1 MPGSERGDAPAVD
14 IVDIYESIRERQ
26 RHDSERSTCSTL
38 EQNDIEAVQALVCMS
53 SWGQRSQKGDLLKIR
68 PLTPISDSGDFTMH
82 AEAASELPK
91 DYHFLSTLCM
101 TPPHSPDFVEPSTT
115 MLLSSQVT
123 YSKPRTV
130 MANASVCVVTST
142 NCASAIA
149 KPSVIN
155 MERQSSRKSA
165 ISESPAPQPCRAMA
179 TSVIRHTGD
188 SSAYPHIPAVQVKT
202 KVTSG
207 NCSTSKDW
215 CEVQD
220 RRHSRVSEDM
230 DTADGLI
237 SDTSPIHQPYL
248 HNSSCNT
255 TNKGQQP
262 IRPVSPR
269 TCLPKNC
276 DKYPQKK
283 ATQLLP
289 TPVSNPQVICQMIPF
304 NRQRGM
310 ISAFIKPPTQTVA
323 TTVQPILP
331 QTASVSQPV
340 LMGSSVPQGT
350 VMLVLPQTSVQ
361 QQPQCQQ
368 TVMTVGNTKLLPLA
382 PAPVFIASGQSCAPQ
397 MDFSRRRNYVCN
409 FPGCRKTYFKSSH
422 LKAHLRTHT
431 GTYGGQILC
440 YKNIHLYCWKN
451 VVLHFD
457 SERGEKPFSCNW
469 EGCDKKFARSD
480 ELSRHRRTHT
490 GEKKFACPVCDRRF
504 MRSDHLT
511 KHARRHMTTKKIPSW
526 QTQVDKLNRIATA
539 EKPKSDGALNMLIP
553 IPTSA

>member
-1 MPGSERGDAPAVD
+1 MPGPESGDAPAVD

-101 TPPHSPDFVEPSTT
+101 TPPQSPDFVEPSTT

-130 MANASVCVVTST
+130 MANTSVCVVTST

-165 ISESPAPQPCRAMA
+165 ISEPPAPQPCRAMA

-207 NCSTSKDW
+207 NCSSSTDW
-215 CEVQD
+215 CEALD

-237 SDTSPIHQPYL
+237 SDTSPVHPPYL
-248 HNSSCNT
+248 HNSTCNT
-255 TNKGQQP
+255 TNKEQQP

-276 DKYPQKK
+276 DNYPQKK

-304 NRQRGM
+304 NRQRDM
-310 ISAFIKPPTQTVA
+310 ISAFIKPRTQTVA

-331 QTASVSQPV
+331 QTAPVSQPV
-340 LMGSSVPQGT
+340 LMGSSVPHGT
-350 VMLVLPQTSVQ
+350 VMLVLPQTAVAQ
-361 QQPQCQQ
+361 TPQCQQ

-397 MDFSRRRNYVCN
+397 MDFSRRRNYICN

-431 GTYGGQILC
+431 
-440 YKNIHLYCWKN
+440 
-451 VVLHFD
+451 
-457 SERGEKPFSCNW
+457 GEKPFSCNW

>member
-1 MPGSERGDAPAVD
+1 MPGSEMGEAPAVD

-38 EQNDIEAVQALVCMS
+38 EQNDIEAVEALVCMS

-130 MANASVCVVTST
+130 MANTSVCVVTAT

-155 MERQSSRKSA
+155 VERQSSQKSA
-165 ISESPAPQPCRAMA
+165 ISEPPAPQPCRAMA

-188 SSAYPHIPAVQVKT
+188 SSAYPHIPAVQVKR

-207 NCSTSKDW
+207 NCSTSTDW
-215 CEVQD
+215 SEAQD
-220 RRHSRVSEDM
+220 RRHSRVSQDM

-237 SDTSPIHQPYL
+237 SDTSSVHQPYL

-276 DKYPQKK
+276 DNYLQKK

-304 NRQRGM
+304 NRQ
-310 ISAFIKPPTQTVA
+310 
-323 TTVQPILP
+323 
-331 QTASVSQPV
+331 
-340 LMGSSVPQGT
+340 
-350 VMLVLPQTSVQ
+350 
-361 QQPQCQQ
+361 
-368 TVMTVGNTKLLPLA
+368 
-382 PAPVFIASGQSCAPQ
+382 
-397 MDFSRRRNYVCN
+397 
-409 FPGCRKTYFKSSH
+409 
-422 LKAHLRTHT
+422 
-431 GTYGGQILC
+431 
-440 YKNIHLYCWKN
+440 
-451 VVLHFD
+451 
-457 SERGEKPFSCNW
+457 RGEKPFSCNW

-539 EKPKSDGALNMLIP
+539 EKPKSGGALNVLVPM
-553 IPTSA
+553 PTSA